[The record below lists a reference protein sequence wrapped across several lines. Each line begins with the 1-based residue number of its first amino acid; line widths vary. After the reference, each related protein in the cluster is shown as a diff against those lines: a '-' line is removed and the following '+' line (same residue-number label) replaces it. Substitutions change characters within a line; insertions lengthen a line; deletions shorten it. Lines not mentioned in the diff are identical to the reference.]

1 MISISINLDSHK
13 VHLASPTILAFSIN
27 EILGTLF
34 LRQYMLATAVM
45 GAKSCKSIPCTYKN
59 YHLHL

>member
-34 LRQYMLATAVM
+34 FTSVHARNSSDGSQIM
-45 GAKSCKSIPCTYKN
+45 
-59 YHLHL
+59 